1 MESDRFSSEAAR
13 IGEFRRRNVRH
24 VQCRACG
31 YEPPRE
37 GTPAR
42 CPKCKGG
49 CWETF
54 VRVGKLRPAGTSRAH
69 PAMTPGTDAI
79 EPSPAPAPSQS
90 VAPALCAAPTH

>member
-1 MESDRFSSEAAR
+1 MESDRFSNEAAR

-31 YEPPRE
+31 YEPPKE
-37 GTPAR
+37 GTPPR

-54 VRVGKLRPAGTSRAH
+54 VRVGKLRPAGAGR
-69 PAMTPGTDAI
+69 MTP
-79 EPSPAPAPSQS
+79 PAVTADSAPTATAPSQP
-90 VAPALCAAPTH
+90 ATPALCAAPAH